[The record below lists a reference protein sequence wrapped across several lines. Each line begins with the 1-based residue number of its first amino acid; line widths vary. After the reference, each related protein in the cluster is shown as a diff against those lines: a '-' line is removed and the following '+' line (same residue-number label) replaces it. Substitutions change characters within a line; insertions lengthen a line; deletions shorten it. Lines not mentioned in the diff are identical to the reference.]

1 MLPPSHSAMGF
12 RHITTHLRTFCTPHP
27 SSLSHRYTHEPP
39 LLASAPTWTS
49 RTSNRSKRRRVATPS
64 RCESPP
70 PPPRAWTP
78 SVPRLLSCACAP
90 QVLREHLPPLA
101 LRGAASSLPSRL
113 SRRRVSLALPVGSRG
128 FLLSGAQ
135 GVSAGHAC
143 VWTGGGGRFCLSV
156 RAVSELSVCVCPYGI
171 QSIQSSFIHHFITVS
186 SHLRSAC
193 VAPGERACVE
203 EMG

>member
-1 MLPPSHSAMGF
+1 MLPQVIDRASTPTLG
-12 RHITTHLRTFCTPHP
+12 LRG
-27 SSLSHRYTHEPP
+27 SD
-39 LLASAPTWTS
+39 
-49 RTSNRSKRRRVATPS
+49 RSKRRRVATPS

-78 SVPRLLSCACAP
+78 HVPRLLSCACAP
-90 QVLREHLPPLA
+90 QVLHEHLPPLA
-101 LRGAASSLPSRL
+101 LRGAASALRL
-113 SRRRVSLALPVGSRG
+113 RLLRRRPSLALPAAGRG
-128 FLLSGAQ
+128 FRLSEGQ
-135 GVSAGHAC
+135 GGSAGHAC
-143 VWTGGGGRFCLSV
+143 AWTGGGGRFCLSV

-171 QSIQSSFIHHFITVS
+171 QSIQSSFIHHFIMVS